1 MASRDVN
8 ISTRVETAEV
18 PFPLTRID
26 GSICVDDFLPYTNL
40 SIERALRLIPLEDDP
55 ESHRNLYAWF
65 MNETGNEGIR
75 FHGSTLPGVKFK
87 HVAQRGIH
95 VPSRHRYAATVTVA
109 YNSLYSDNNDGARVD
124 LGDGTWILYYS
135 AHQNNSGGTTD
146 MHWNQKLVNCLMD
159 GVPVGV
165 FLQQNSSSSSYLR
178 FLAFVEEFNPE
189 NELFT
194 LHGPVTPETE
204 HLFASATPQAEMEES
219 ATVDENLQTDE
230 ISDPESMEED
240 RRRFSVARRMVRQG
254 QQTFRKDLF
263 KAYEGHCAVTGFDTN
278 EVLQAAHSL
287 ITAVPKA
294 ILWRMAFCYAPIFTC
309 CLIAIYWALTLPQ
322 CAWRQVRGFRTGS
335 TQISMAR
342 SCFCL
347 KRKPCVRTR
356 ISLSRNINVLSVA
369 FDPDRAPRHSS

>member
-1 MASRDVN
+1 MASRDAN
-8 ISTRVETAEV
+8 ISTKVETAEV
-18 PFPLTRID
+18 PFPLARID

-55 ESHRNLYAWF
+55 ESHRNLYALF

-135 AHQNNSGGTTD
+135 AHQNNSGGMTD

-189 NELFT
+189 NT
-194 LHGPVTPETE
+194 DNGNR
-204 HLFASATPQAEMEES
+204 AI
-219 ATVDENLQTDE
+219 DEGYQ
-230 ISDPESMEED
+230 
-240 RRRFSVARRMVRQG
+240 
-254 QQTFRKDLF
+254 RK
-263 KAYEGHCAVTGFDTN
+263 CA
-278 EVLQAAHSL
+278 
-287 ITAVPKA
+287 
-294 ILWRMAFCYAPIFTC
+294 
-309 CLIAIYWALTLPQ
+309 
-322 CAWRQVRGFRTGS
+322 
-335 TQISMAR
+335 
-342 SCFCL
+342 
-347 KRKPCVRTR
+347 
-356 ISLSRNINVLSVA
+356 
-369 FDPDRAPRHSS
+369 

>member
-1 MASRDVN
+1 M
-8 ISTRVETAEV
+8 
-18 PFPLTRID
+18 PFPLARID

-194 LHGPVTPETE
+194 LHGPVTLETE
-204 HLFASATPQAEMEES
+204 HLFASATPQAEMGES
-219 ATVDENLQTDE
+219 ATVDGRLQTTE
-230 ISDPESMEED
+230 IRDPESMEED
-240 RRRFSVARRMVRQG
+240 RRRFSIARRMVRQG
-254 QQTFRKDLF
+254 QQAFRKDLF

-278 EVLQAAHSL
+278 EVLQAAH
-287 ITAVPKA
+287 
-294 ILWRMAFCYAPIFTC
+294 ILDYRGTQSNIVENGILLRPISICY
-309 CLIAIYWALTLPQ
+309 LIAICWALTLPQ
-322 CAWRQVRGFRTGS
+322 CAWRQVRGFRMGS

-347 KRKPCVRTR
+347 KKRPCVRTR

-369 FDPDRAPRHSS
+369 FDPDRVPWHSS

>member
-1 MASRDVN
+1 MASRDAN
-8 ISTRVETAEV
+8 ISTKVETAEV
-18 PFPLTRID
+18 PFPLARID

-65 MNETGNEGIR
+65 MNETGNEGFR

-204 HLFASATPQAEMEES
+204 LLFASATPQAEMGG
-219 ATVDENLQTDE
+219 VGN
-230 ISDPESMEED
+230 
-240 RRRFSVARRMVRQG
+240 G
-254 QQTFRKDLF
+254 
-263 KAYEGHCAVTGFDTN
+263 
-278 EVLQAAHSL
+278 
-287 ITAVPKA
+287 
-294 ILWRMAFCYAPIFTC
+294 
-309 CLIAIYWALTLPQ
+309 
-322 CAWRQVRGFRTGS
+322 
-335 TQISMAR
+335 
-342 SCFCL
+342 
-347 KRKPCVRTR
+347 
-356 ISLSRNINVLSVA
+356 
-369 FDPDRAPRHSS
+369 

>member
-1 MASRDVN
+1 MALSDGN
-8 ISTRVETAEV
+8 ISTKVETAEV
-18 PFPLTRID
+18 PFPLTRVD
-26 GSICVDDFLPYTNL
+26 GSMCVDDFLPYTNL

-65 MNETGNEGIR
+65 MNETGKEGAR

-109 YNSLYSDNNDGARVD
+109 YNSLYSENNDGTRID
-124 LGDGTWILYYS
+124 LGDGTWVLYYS

-146 MHWNQKLVNCLMD
+146 MQWNQKLVNCLMD

-194 LHGPVTPETE
+194 LHGPVTPKTE
-204 HLFASATPQAEMEES
+204 HLFASAAPQAEMRES
-219 ATVDENLQTDE
+219 ATVDEGPLSNE
-230 ISDPESMEED
+230 ASDPESMEED

-254 QQTFRKDLF
+254 QQTFRKDLLE
-263 KAYEGHCAVTGFDTN
+263 AYEGHCAVTGFDTN
-278 EVLQAAHSL
+278 EVLQAAHILDYRGTQSNVVENGIL
-287 ITAVPKA
+287 LRSDIHLLFDSYLLGINPASMRLEASSRISDGSYADLDGAPLFLPKEKA
-294 ILWRMAFCYAPIFTC
+294 LRPNENF
-309 CLIAIYWALTLPQ
+309 LIAKY
-322 CAWRQVRGFRTGS
+322 
-335 TQISMAR
+335 
-342 SCFCL
+342 
-347 KRKPCVRTR
+347 KRFKCCV
-356 ISLSRNINVLSVA
+356 
-369 FDPDRAPRHSS
+369 

>member
-1 MASRDVN
+1 M
-8 ISTRVETAEV
+8 
-18 PFPLTRID
+18 TRID
-26 GSICVDDFLPYTNL
+26 GSMCVDDFLPYTNL

-65 MNETGNEGIR
+65 MNETGKI
-75 FHGSTLPGVKFK
+75 GSRYHSKKLPGVEFP

-109 YNSLYSDNNDGARVD
+109 YNSLYSENNDGTRID
-124 LGDGTWILYYS
+124 LGDGTWVLYYS

-146 MHWNQKLVNCLMD
+146 MQWNQKLVNCLMD

-204 HLFASATPQAEMEES
+204 HLFASAAPQAEMKDPV
-219 ATVDENLQTDE
+219 AVDERLRANEVGD
-230 ISDPESMEED
+230 SESMEED

-254 QQTFRKDLF
+254 QQAFRKDLF

-278 EVLQAAHSL
+278 EVLQAAHILDYRGTQSNVVENGIL
-287 ITAVPKA
+287 LRSDIHLLFDGYLLGINPASMRLEASPRISDGPYADLDGAPLFLPKDKA
-294 ILWRMAFCYAPIFTC
+294 SRPNENF
-309 CLIAIYWALTLPQ
+309 LIAKYRRFK
-322 CAWRQVRGFRTGS
+322 C
-335 TQISMAR
+335 
-342 SCFCL
+342 
-347 KRKPCVRTR
+347 CV
-356 ISLSRNINVLSVA
+356 
-369 FDPDRAPRHSS
+369 

>member
-1 MASRDVN
+1 MASRDAN
-8 ISTRVETAEV
+8 ISTKVETAEV
-18 PFPLTRID
+18 PFPLARID

-189 NELFT
+189 NELF
-194 LHGPVTPETE
+194 
-204 HLFASATPQAEMEES
+204 
-219 ATVDENLQTDE
+219 
-230 ISDPESMEED
+230 
-240 RRRFSVARRMVRQG
+240 
-254 QQTFRKDLF
+254 RKDLF

-278 EVLQAAHSL
+278 EVLQAAHILDYRGTQSNIVENGILLRSDIHLLFDSYLLGINPASMSL
-287 ITAVPKA
+287 EASPRISDGQYADLDGKKLFLPKEKA
-294 ILWRMAFCYAPIFTC
+294 LRPNENF
-309 CLIAIYWALTLPQ
+309 LIAKY
-322 CAWRQVRGFRTGS
+322 
-335 TQISMAR
+335 
-342 SCFCL
+342 
-347 KRKPCVRTR
+347 KRFKCCV
-356 ISLSRNINVLSVA
+356 
-369 FDPDRAPRHSS
+369 